1 MSDLPTTS
9 FAYDPAS
16 QHLSLDP
23 RDPAFF
29 QHPYTCYAALHA
41 ASGEH
46 GPVVFW
52 QDYGHW
58 VFGGLDVVN
67 ALFRDKRLGR
77 QILHRTTREA
87 LGWPEPSAHTVDFDA
102 IDACSLLE
110 LEPPNHT
117 RLRGLINR
125 AFISRNVET
134 LGPAIASE
142 ATAAMD
148 GFGDEVDL
156 LLQFAEPTDLAAA
169 VAEPTDL
176 SAAFAEPTDLP
187 AAIAEPTDLLA
198 AFAELT
204 DLLAAI
210 AEPTDLLAAFAEP
223 VAANTIA
230 RMLGIDQTHVPNLLA
245 WSHAMVAMYA
255 FGRDHAVEAKANKAA
270 KEFTAF
276 VRTQIAER
284 RGDPGT
290 DLLSHLITAHEAEDR
305 LTEAEIIAT
314 TILLLNAGHEATV
327 HALGNGL
334 ATLFGM
340 TADKRAHALANP
352 AAMTEEILRH
362 TPPLHMFTRY
372 VLEDCALY
380 GVELKQGDVIGLHL
394 GLANRDPRA
403 LPNPDSFD
411 VERASVKQVA
421 FGAGIHFC
429 IGHTLARLEIATVIP
444 MLLERFP
451 EMTLAEAPR
460 FKDAYHFHGFERL
473 LVRTGKEV

>member
-1 MSDLPTTS
+1 MAECMSVLPAN
-9 FAYDPAS
+9 FAYDHAT
-16 QHLSLDP
+16 QHLLLDP

-29 QHPYTCYAALHA
+29 QNPYPSYAALHA
-41 ASGEH
+41 ASGDD
-46 GPVVFW
+46 GPVVYW

-58 VFGGLDVVN
+58 VFGGLDAVN
-67 ALFRDKRLGR
+67 ALFRDRRLGR

-87 LGWPEPSAHTVDFDA
+87 LGWPKPLEHVADFDA

-110 LEPPNHT
+110 LEPPDHT

-134 LGPAIASE
+134 LGPAIAAE

-148 GFGDEVDL
+148 RFPDEV
-156 LLQFAEPTDLAAA
+156 
-169 VAEPTDL
+169 
-176 SAAFAEPTDLP
+176 
-187 AAIAEPTDLLA
+187 DLLA
-198 AFAELT
+198 AFAEPV
-204 DLLAAI
+204 DLLAAF
-210 AEPTDLLAAFAEP
+210 AEPVDLLAAFAEP

-230 RMLGIDQTHVPNLLA
+230 RMLGIDQVHVPNLLA

-255 FGRDHAVEAKANKAA
+255 FGRDRAVEDKANQAA
-270 KEFTAF
+270 KDFTAF
-276 VRTQIAER
+276 VRSEIAER
-284 RGDPGT
+284 RKSPGT
-290 DLLSHLITAHEAEDR
+290 DLLSHLITAHEADDR
-305 LTEAEIIAT
+305 LSEAEIIST

-340 TADKRAHALANP
+340 TPEQRTQALSMP
-352 AAMTEEILRH
+352 EAMTEEILRH

-372 VLEDCALY
+372 VLEPCELY
-380 GVELKQGDVIGLHL
+380 GVELKQGDVVGLHL
-394 GLANRDPRA
+394 GLANRDPIA
-403 LPNPDSFD
+403 VQTPDAFD

-429 IGHTLARLEIATVIP
+429 IGHTLARLEMATVIP
-444 MLLERFP
+444 MLLGRFP
-451 EMTLAEAPR
+451 EMTLAEPPR

-473 LVRTGKEV
+473 MVHPYARHPVPPEQPQGHSSHGSVPAEQPQMGEPI

>member
-1 MSDLPTTS
+1 MSDLPTS
-9 FAYDPAS
+9 FAYDPATHS
-16 QHLSLDP
+16 LSLDP

-29 QHPYTCYAALHA
+29 KDPYPCYAALHA
-41 ASGEH
+41 ASGAH
-46 GPVVFW
+46 GPAVYW

-58 VFGGLDVVN
+58 VFGGLEAVN

-87 LGWPEPSAHTVDFDA
+87 LGWPEPAVHTVDFDQ
-102 IDACSLLE
+102 IDAYSLLE

-134 LGPAIASE
+134 LGPAIAAE
-142 ATAAMD
+142 ATAAMNK
-148 GFGDEVDL
+148 FGKDAIDDPSAL
-156 LLQFAEPTDLAAA
+156 AEP
-169 VAEPTDL
+169 
-176 SAAFAEPTDLP
+176 
-187 AAIAEPTDLLA
+187 I
-198 AFAELT
+198 
-204 DLLAAI
+204 
-210 AEPTDLLAAFAEP
+210 DLLAAFAEP

-230 RMLGIDQTHVPNLLA
+230 RMLGIDQAHVPNLLA

-255 FGRDHAVEAKANKAA
+255 FGRDRTVEEKANKAA
-270 KEFTAF
+270 RDFTAF
-276 VRTQIAER
+276 VREQIAER
-284 RGDPGT
+284 RANPGT

-305 LTEAEIIAT
+305 LSEQEIIST

-340 TADKRAHALANP
+340 TSERRARALASP

-372 VLEDCALY
+372 VLEDCTLY
-380 GVELKQGDVIGLHL
+380 WAELKQGDVIGLHL

-403 LPNPDSFD
+403 MPNPDDFD
-411 VERASVKQVA
+411 VERDSVKQVA

-429 IGHTLARLEIATVIP
+429 IGHTLARLEMATVIP
-444 MLLERFP
+444 MLLQRFP
-451 EMTLAEAPR
+451 QMTLAETPR
-460 FKDAYHFHGFERL
+460 FKDAYHFHGFEKL
-473 LVRTGKEV
+473 LIKMGDQR

>member
-1 MSDLPTTS
+1 MSDLPKS
-9 FAYDPAS
+9 FAYDPATHS
-16 QHLSLDP
+16 LSLDP

-29 QHPYTCYAALHA
+29 KDPYPCYAALHA
-41 ASGEH
+41 ASGPH
-46 GPVVFW
+46 GPAVYW

-58 VFGGLDVVN
+58 VFGGLEAVN

-87 LGWPEPSAHTVDFDA
+87 LGWPEPAAHTVDFDQ

-134 LGPAIASE
+134 LGPAIAAE

-148 GFGDEVDL
+148 KFGKEAIDDQSVL
-156 LLQFAEPTDLAAA
+156 AEPI
-169 VAEPTDL
+169 VP
-176 SAAFAEPTDLP
+176 SAAFAEP
-187 AAIAEPTDLLA
+187 I
-198 AFAELT
+198 
-204 DLLAAI
+204 
-210 AEPTDLLAAFAEP
+210 DLLAAFAEP

-230 RMLGIDQTHVPNLLA
+230 RMLGIDQAHVPNLLA

-255 FGRDHAVEAKANKAA
+255 FGRDRAVEEKANKAA
-270 KEFTAF
+270 RDFTAF
-276 VRTQIAER
+276 VREQIAER
-284 RGDPGT
+284 RANPGT

-305 LTEAEIIAT
+305 LSEQEIIST

-340 TADKRAHALANP
+340 TSERRARALASP
-352 AAMTEEILRH
+352 VAMTEEILRH

-372 VLEDCALY
+372 VLEDCTLY
-380 GVELKQGDVIGLHL
+380 GAELKQGDVIGLHL
-394 GLANRDPRA
+394 GLANRDPRGM
-403 LPNPDSFD
+403 PNPDDFD

-429 IGHTLARLEIATVIP
+429 IGHTLARLEMATVIP
-444 MLLERFP
+444 MLLQRFP
-451 EMTLAEAPR
+451 QMTLAETPR
-460 FKDAYHFHGFERL
+460 FKDAYHFHGFEKL
-473 LVRTGKEV
+473 LVKMGDQR